1 MSRTQHG
8 GEDSAINLSRRSFLV
23 ATVATGAFFGFSQAA
38 FALNAFGGAS
48 PASASA
54 TSGEPVFEPTV
65 WFGIDHEGVVSVNV
79 PKAEMGQHIGTAIA
93 RIVADELEAD
103 WNMVR
108 IVGVDTN
115 PRWGFM
121 VTGGSTSVWATFPV
135 FSRAGAAG
143 RIALIEAG
151 AKLLDVSAAQCV
163 ARNGTVHANGRSIS
177 YGEIVRRGNLGR
189 RFSADELKALPIKGA
204 ANRTLIGKPTRALDV
219 PDKTIGAA
227 VYGIDVDV
235 PGMVY
240 GRPKLPPTRYGSK
253 VLSIDDSAARGV
265 KGYLRSVA
273 LDDPSGTVPG
283 WVMVI
288 AESFYAALRAVDL
301 VKVKWQVGDTAT
313 VSEKDLFDHAAA
325 LVADRSQGAL
335 LDTGGG
341 DVDGGLARAAKT
353 LEGTYTTTGVLHFQ
367 LEPVNAVAFEKDGV
381 FEIHTGNQAQGF
393 ILPVLAK
400 ALQVP
405 VERIVMRTYLI
416 GGGFGRRLNGDYAVP
431 AALTTKALG
440 RPFKMVLT
448 REDDTRLDS
457 LRSPTLQRLHLGWN
471 SDGKIV
477 AMEHVAVAGW
487 PSLTVFPGNMQRGTN
502 GAPYD
507 PFSISGADHWY
518 DVGALRVRAVNN
530 DLAQKSFRPG
540 WLRAV
545 APGWTNW
552 ALESFMDEVAH
563 VQKIDP
569 VALRLAHLTG
579 AGRNAGT
586 APSSTGGALR
596 QANVIRR
603 VAARAGWGRA
613 MPPDTGLGLASS
625 FGQERAMPTW
635 CACVAQVKI
644 DRQTGHVTVQKL
656 WMQIDA
662 GSIIDPDGAMAQAQG
677 ATLWGLSM
685 ALYEGT
691 GFENGYVK
699 DLNLDTYT
707 PLRMADVP
715 DMDIAFVDSTEAPV
729 GLGEPPTTVVA
740 PAIGNAIFAAVG
752 VRMRHLP
759 VRATDIRLA
768 LDQARQ
774 KTTS

>member
-1 MSRTQHG
+1 MSRVLHG
-8 GEDSAINLSRRSFLV
+8 GEGVSLSRRSFLV
-23 ATVATGAFFGFSQAA
+23 ATVTTGAFFGFSRTAS
-38 FALNAFGGAS
+38 ALDAFGSTRADLA
-48 PASASA
+48 ASAGS
-54 TSGEPVFEPTV
+54 VFEPTV
-65 WFGIDHEGVVSVNV
+65 WFGIDHQGIVSVNV

-93 RIVADELEAD
+93 RILADELEAD
-103 WNMVR
+103 WDTVR
-108 IVGVDTN
+108 IVGVDTD
-115 PRWGFM
+115 PKWGFM

-151 AKLLDVSAAQCV
+151 AKLLGVSAAECI
-163 ARNGTVHANGRSIS
+163 ARNGAIHGGGRSVA
-177 YGEIVRRGNLGR
+177 YGEIARRGNLGR
-189 RFSADELKALPIKGA
+189 RFSADEMKVLPIKA
-204 ANRTLIGKPTRALDV
+204 AAHRTLIGKQTRALDV

-227 VYGIDVDV
+227 VYGIDAEI
-235 PGMVY
+235 PGMAY

-253 VLSIDDSAARGV
+253 VLAIDDSAAHGV

-288 AESFYAALRAVDL
+288 ADTYYAALRATEL
-301 VKVKWQVGDTAT
+301 VKVQWQSGDTSS

-325 LVADRSQGAL
+325 LIADRSQGAL

-341 DVDGGLARAAKT
+341 DVDGALATAGKT
-353 LEGTYTTTGVLHFQ
+353 LEGVYTTTGVLHFQ

-416 GGGFGRRLNGDYAVP
+416 GGGFGRRLNGDYTVP
-431 AALTTKALG
+431 AALTTKVLG

-457 LRSPTLQRLHLGWN
+457 LRSPTLQRLRLGW
-471 SDGKIV
+471 DGDRKIV

-487 PSLTVFPGNMQRGTN
+487 PSLTVFPGNMQKGTN
-502 GAPYD
+502 GASYD

-518 DVGALRVRAVNN
+518 DVGVLRVRAVNN

-552 ALESFMDEVAH
+552 ALESFMDEAAH
-563 VQKIDP
+563 AQGIDP

-579 AGRNAGT
+579 SGRNAGA
-586 APSSTGGALR
+586 APNSVGGALR

-613 MPPDTGLGLASS
+613 MPVDTGLGLASS

-635 CACVAQVKI
+635 CACVAQVKV
-644 DRQTGHVTVQKL
+644 DRRTGGVTVQKL
-656 WMQIDA
+656 WMEIDA
-662 GSIIDPDGAMAQAQG
+662 GSIIDPDGAIAQAQG

-691 GFENGYVK
+691 AFENGNVK
-699 DLNLDTYT
+699 DMNLDTYT

-715 DMDIAFVDSTEAPV
+715 DMEIVFVENVEAPV

-752 VRMRHLP
+752 VRMRDLP
-759 VRATDIRLA
+759 IRAAAIKSALVRT
-768 LDQARQ
+768 
-774 KTTS
+774 